1 MKGSCNL
8 SRISYV
14 TLGAGILGIG
24 LRLWLYATGVDH
36 KGLLLENHPAGILS
50 FVLTAVFVAWL
61 FWLVKGKKLS
71 VKSHAK
77 VASFVAAAGCM
88 VAGAAVGAAGVKEY
102 MADGAVLSLMTMAVC
117 LCAGV
122 ALIHVGL
129 CRLQGRK
136 PAQAAYV
143 VMLVAFILLLI
154 SHYRGWSKEPQL
166 QAYFFSFM
174 AGMFLLFSVFC
185 RAVWDMQ
192 NKGLNQ
198 MVYANQMALF
208 LCCMSVMGD
217 MPWFYLAMALW
228 MAADTGITKG
238 ARL

>member
-1 MKGSCNL
+1 MKKSCDL

-24 LRLWLYATGVDH
+24 LRLWLYATGVDQ

-50 FVLTAVFVAWL
+50 FVLTAVFFAWL
-61 FWLVKGKKLS
+61 FWLVKGNKLS
-71 VKSHAK
+71 VKGNTR
-77 VASFVAAAGCM
+77 VASIVAAAGCM
-88 VAGAAVGAAGVKEY
+88 VAGVAVGAAGIREY
-102 MADGAVLSLMTMAVC
+102 IADGAALSLMTMAVC
-117 LCAGV
+117 ICAGV
-122 ALIHVGL
+122 ALIYVGL
-129 CRLQGRK
+129 CRLQCRK
-136 PAQAAYV
+136 PAQAAHV

-154 SHYRGWSKEPQL
+154 SHYRSWSKEPQL
-166 QAYFFSFM
+166 QAYFFTFM

-198 MVYANQMALF
+198 MVYASQAALF

-238 ARL
+238 AGL

>member
-1 MKGSCNL
+1 MKGSWNL

-14 TLGAGILGIG
+14 TMGAGILGIG

-50 FVLTAVFVAWL
+50 FVLTAAFLAWL
-61 FWLVKGKKLS
+61 FWIVKAEKPSVKGN
-71 VKSHAK
+71 AK
-77 VASFVAAAGCM
+77 VARIAAAAGCM
-88 VAGAAVGAAGVKEY
+88 VAGAAVAAAGIMEY
-102 MADGAVLSLMTMAVC
+102 LTGGAMLSLMTMTVC

-122 ALIHVGL
+122 VLIYVGL
-129 CRLQGRK
+129 CRLQCRK
-136 PAQAAYV
+136 PAKAAHV

-154 SHYRGWSKEPQL
+154 SHYRSWSKEPQL
-166 QAYFFSFM
+166 QLYFFSFM

-192 NKGLNQ
+192 NKGLRQ

-208 LCCMSVMGD
+208 LCCMSVKGD

-238 ARL
+238 AEL